1 MIFDKY
7 LRTYCGGTYY
17 MTHCRQKYRLAS
29 LEPVDKLCT
38 YYTSIDS
45 NQGTNLQKGHSSSQN
60 VRNVL
65 PKTLSIWALPF
76 SGWIPA
82 KETGYTNR
90 SQSITLGMGRVVRAH
105 GEEKFRI
112 GTDQQ
117 KSLEPTD
124 GSAGSIHVDSQ
135 GSCEDW
141 ERSMETS
148 SRFLAPFQCSVSTS
162 QMRLSCNLVP
172 RRPWERGCQL
182 SYGGSASEGVKA
194 SGLTTNYDYC
204 LWPEDRWK
212 TLINK

>member
-17 MTHCRQKYRLAS
+17 MTHCRQKYRPKTLAS
-29 LEPVDKLCT
+29 LQPVDKLCT

-90 SQSITLGMGRVVRAH
+90 SQSITLGMGPSAWWRKIPNRDRSTEIPGANGRIRRVDPCGFPRKLRGLGEIH
-105 GEEKFRI
+105 GDFFPFPGPFPMFRVNI
-112 GTDQQ
+112 TNAPVLQ
-117 KSLEPTD
+117 P
-124 GSAGSIHVDSQ
+124 
-135 GSCEDW
+135 
-141 ERSMETS
+141 RS
-148 SRFLAPFQCSVSTS
+148 
-162 QMRLSCNLVP
+162 
-172 RRPWERGCQL
+172 
-182 SYGGSASEGVKA
+182 
-194 SGLTTNYDYC
+194 
-204 LWPEDRWK
+204 
-212 TLINK
+212 